1 MKVLGVVMSVLS
13 LGACGSTPPQTG
25 VLVNHIGA
33 VKTRLGPSPVDLP
46 GRTYTSAPLFLRSRR
61 GDVQGDEAV
70 EVLVEL
76 AGGRGIEIRDQGGSR
91 LAHIITP
98 YYVTDFGA
106 VRGSKSEKEHIVLYM
121 YPNETDTGTFKVITA
136 DQREV
141 ASWDEDP
148 PPAGFSVGTWNGGA
162 ALFYLQRDALVVR
175 SPDGQPLS
183 RLAAPEGGHFRS
195 VFVAPIGDGRT
206 VALASGDG
214 YTPYHAVYVYEADG
228 GLGFQEIDDEHAFDL
243 EAGPDEGTFLVMTR
257 STQWRYA
264 IGTGTAR

>member
-1 MKVLGVVMSVLS
+1 MKVFGVVMSVLS

-46 GRTYTSAPLFLRSRR
+46 GRTYASAPLFLRSRR
-61 GDVQGDEAV
+61 GDVQGDDAV

-76 AGGRGIEIRDQGGSR
+76 AGGRGIEIRDRGGSR
-91 LAHIITP
+91 LAQISTP

-106 VRGSKSEKEHIVLYM
+106 VRSSKSEKEHIVLYM
-121 YPNETDTGTFKVITA
+121 YPNETNSGTFKVITA

-141 ASWDEDP
+141 ASWDEAP
-148 PPAGFSVGTWNGGA
+148 PPAAFSVGTWNGGA
-162 ALFYLQRDALVVR
+162 AIFYLQRDVLLIR

-195 VFVAPIGDGRT
+195 VFVAPMGEGRT
-206 VALASGDG
+206 VALASGNG
-214 YTPYHAVYVYEADG
+214 YTPYHGVYVYDG
-228 GLGFQEIDDEHAFDL
+228 NGQLVFQEIDHEHAFDL
-243 EAGPDEGTFLVMTR
+243 QADPDEGTFLVMTR
-257 STQWRYA
+257 STRWRYA
-264 IGTGTAR
+264 TGTGPTR